1 MLLINVSR
9 LGIFSSLIAFRK
21 LNMRLLRM
29 LIRLERLML
38 SLLVLFYRR
47 ITLIGYSLHFFL
59 GFLVFAACE
68 AALGLSLLVAFLRLR
83 GNDYVPSF
91 RTLNFYV

>member
-1 MLLINVSR
+1 MNVSS
-9 LGIFSSLIAFRK
+9 LGIFSSLIAFSK
-21 LNMRLLRM
+21 LNMRLLSM
-29 LIRLERLML
+29 LISLESLML
-38 SLLVLFYRR
+38 SLLVLFYSSV
-47 ITLIGYSLHFFL
+47 TLMGYSLHFFL

-91 RTLNFYV
+91 STLNFYV